1 MLSWAHDGR
10 LVTEHESI
18 RSRCCC
24 RRCCCRRCCCC
35 TLYFIYLLAGLRCSL
50 PPFLPRAFASSFF
63 VHSFSLV
70 TEWPP
75 LVLIFL
81 YLSITVLATTAA
93 FSFFQF
99 SFSLSPFLPSSF
111 FPFFLLCSLWSK
123 KSCCL
128 FLHVRVVVCV
138 RAWAARKEISL
149 CFAQRIKE
157 DEENSIP
164 EECRGRGR
172 GKNSTSA
179 PNAVKIK
186 ETERPYTFI
195 SSLLTIGV
203 ISKSN

>member
-1 MLSWAHDGR
+1 M
-10 LVTEHESI
+10 
-18 RSRCCC
+18 
-24 RRCCCRRCCCC
+24 
-35 TLYFIYLLAGLRCSL
+35 
-50 PPFLPRAFASSFF
+50 
-63 VHSFSLV
+63 
-70 TEWPP
+70 
-75 LVLIFL
+75 
-81 YLSITVLATTAA
+81 
-93 FSFFQF
+93 
-99 SFSLSPFLPSSF
+99 
-111 FPFFLLCSLWSK
+111 
-123 KSCCL
+123 
-128 FLHVRVVVCV
+128 RVVVCV

-203 ISKSN
+203 ISKSTTSTAERDISYFLHLLLLSGPIRHPPPFQSLAFVSRRLQSSVLIDQDDLVVVAVVVEMF